1 MSSYITKKTPG
12 NTEWFTKDRFGMFI
26 HWGLYAMPARHEW
39 VKLFEEIPEEKYDK
53 YFRYFEPDLFDP
65 SEWAKCAKAAGMK
78 YVVFTAKHH
87 EGFCMWDSKYTDY
100 KCTNTPIKRDLL
112 KEVVD
117 AFRKEG
123 IRIGL
128 YYSLLDLHHPEYPLD
143 ALHPRRRCENPT
155 EVNKSRDMNKYVEYM
170 KNQLTEL
177 MTNYGKIDILW
188 FDFSWEDDAHEIPY
202 YNGAKWFKGKRAKDW
217 KSEELIE
224 LVRSYNSEILINN
237 RAGIDQDLWTPE
249 QYVPNEWTKHPESGE
264 LVVWEAC
271 QTFSGSWGYYRDEMS
286 WKTPETLIEMLIR
299 IVSQGGNL
307 IMNVGPTSRG
317 CFDNRA
323 KAALDIYAKWMKYNS
338 RAIYGCTKA
347 EPEWVAPTGCVL
359 TQSED
364 SKRLYIHLI
373 EYPVGNIVFPQMG
386 DKVDYAQFL
395 NDGSEILINKARCH
409 RAGDVTVGQ
418 SKDDLVLEVPGI
430 KPNTPIPVI
439 ELFLK

>member
-1 MSSYITKKTPG
+1 M
-12 NTEWFTKDRFGMFI
+12 
-26 HWGLYAMPARHEW
+26 
-39 VKLFEEIPEEKYDK
+39 
-53 YFRYFEPDLFDP
+53 
-65 SEWAKCAKAAGMK
+65 
-78 YVVFTAKHH
+78 
-87 EGFCMWDSKYTDY
+87 
-100 KCTNTPIKRDLL
+100 
-112 KEVVD
+112 
-117 AFRKEG
+117 
-123 IRIGL
+123 
-128 YYSLLDLHHPEYPLD
+128 
-143 ALHPRRRCENPT
+143 
-155 EVNKSRDMNKYVEYM
+155 
-170 KNQLTEL
+170 
-177 MTNYGKIDILW
+177 
-188 FDFSWEDDAHEIPY
+188 
-202 YNGAKWFKGKRAKDW
+202 
-217 KSEELIE
+217 
-224 LVRSYNSEILINN
+224 
-237 RAGIDQDLWTPE
+237 
-249 QYVPNEWTKHPESGE
+249 KHPESGE

-299 IVSQGGNL
+299 IVAQGGNL

-373 EYPVGNIVFPQMG
+373 EYPVGNIVFPRMG

-409 RAGDVTVGQ
+409 RAGDVTVGRN
-418 SKDDLVLEVPGI
+418 KDDLILEVPGI